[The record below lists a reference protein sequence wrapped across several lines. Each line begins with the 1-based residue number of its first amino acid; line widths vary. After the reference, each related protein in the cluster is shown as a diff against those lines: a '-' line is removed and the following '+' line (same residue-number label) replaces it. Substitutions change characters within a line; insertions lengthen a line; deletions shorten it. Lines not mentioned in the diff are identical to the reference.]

1 MDPSLWHNPRGNSN
15 VPPFCAPRPFWCF
28 LFCFVWNKIFC
39 CWFRYR
45 FLWNVSV
52 GISGLEPSF
61 SCSRVH
67 FFYHLLI
74 EFCNLCDSFIWFVC
88 FFSNGRSPKG
98 RRFCRSA
105 TLTRSRP
112 ITTATTATTTTTT
125 ATTATA
131 TTATTTA
138 TAMATTTKP
147 NNKNLRAGSSFF
159 FCVWVCVCFFFG
171 GGRDAVSVQNLHN
184 RIHIVE

>member
-52 GISGLEPSF
+52 GISGLESSLFLFIFFTTSSSSF
-61 SCSRVH
+61 AISAIVSFDLFV
-67 FFYHLLI
+67 FFP
-74 EFCNLCDSFIWFVC
+74 
-88 FFSNGRSPKG
+88 NGRSPKG

-159 FCVWVCVCFFFG
+159 FCV
-171 GGRDAVSVQNLHN
+171 
-184 RIHIVE
+184 